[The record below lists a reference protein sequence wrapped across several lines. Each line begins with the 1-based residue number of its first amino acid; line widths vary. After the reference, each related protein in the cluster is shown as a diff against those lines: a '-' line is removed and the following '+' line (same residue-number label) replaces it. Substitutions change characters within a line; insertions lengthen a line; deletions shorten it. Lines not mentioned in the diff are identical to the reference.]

1 MKVINTSTGLKI
13 LHYTNLF
20 GKRVMRIE
28 SEKLKDEPIY
38 LDVTVDTALRNQLKD
53 QLIKLAL

>member
-1 MKVINTSTGLKI
+1 MKTAHVFPEGLKI
-13 LHYTNLF
+13 THKGEGNIKVTSQ
-20 GKRVMRIE
+20 I
-28 SEKLKDEPIY
+28 LKDEPIY